1 MKIYVNSFSGAV
13 LDNQIYKFIK
23 TDAIGN
29 FTLTVINRTKHI
41 SGELNTFD

>member
-13 LDNQIYKFIK
+13 LDNKIYKFIK